1 MIKEKKYVCVLDD
14 YPWVKGAYFSTKEEA
29 VQRGLEESKKFNKNL
44 TEGTVEKLGRSEVFG
59 EDFNEFFEPIK
70 NFSVVTC
77 VPSVTSK
84 GLGEKEAG
92 VFFEEENIILVK

>member
-14 YPWVKGAYFSTKEEA
+14 FPWIKGAYFSTKEEA
-29 VQRGLEESKKFNKNL
+29 IQKGLKESKKINKHL
-44 TEGTVEKLGRSEVFG
+44 SEGTIDKLGFSEVFG

-77 VPSVTSK
+77 VPSVTPK
-84 GLGEKEAG
+84 DLGEEDEK
-92 VFFEEENIILVK
+92 VFFEEEDIILVK